1 MSCHFTM
8 WQRNALDFLFLAL
21 SREGYPEDETRISC
35 VLSAFC
41 RPAAE
46 GGCHRGQVGRL
57 CNHLSKAKSLIHHR
71 LAYIYKYIIL
81 CIYILMY
88 FWLCWV
94 FVVGFSLVAVSR
106 GYSLV
111 GVHGLLIVVAS
122 LALLLWNTGSRAHGL
137 QSLQHAGSVVVACRL
152 YSTDSVVVVHWLS
165 CSNACGIFPDLGIK
179 PASPAWQAGS

>member
-21 SREGYPEDETRISC
+21 SREGYPENETRISC
-35 VLSAFC
+35 VLSAYC

-57 CNHLSKAKSLIHHR
+57 CSHLSKAKSLIHHR
-71 LAYIYKYIIL
+71 LAYIYIYIIL

-122 LALLLWNTGSRAHGL
+122 LVVEHRLQGTRA
-137 QSLQHAGSVVVACRL
+137 SVVAARGLSSCGSQAL
-152 YSTDSVVVVHWLS
+152 STGSVVVVHWLS

-179 PASPAWQAGS
+179 PASPAWQASS